1 LLGDCLHSHGTNV
14 PTPPIF
20 DLLVIDIHLSP
31 LLHISIADINL
42 LNDCFHGMRDSLV
55 FFLFGWRAILF
66 IEIMV
71 CRDRQFVELDLEL
84 SNGFVEHGFVLCF

>member
-1 LLGDCLHSHGTNV
+1 
-14 PTPPIF
+14 
-20 DLLVIDIHLSP
+20 
-31 LLHISIADINL
+31 
-42 LNDCFHGMRDSLV
+42 MRDSLV